1 MSTVIIYLS
10 VIAENE
16 CTMTVLDLEMW
27 SECADLDLR
36 CRTCLKLDLLTHIN
50 FFMNNL
56 VNCSMVA
63 DRMHMRHDN

>member
-27 SECADLDLR
+27 SECADLDFN
-36 CRTCLKLDLLTHIN
+36 RTHLKLAI
-50 FFMNNL
+50 FAYIPS
-56 VNCSMVA
+56 NCGS
-63 DRMHMRHDN
+63 DR